1 MATLFDALTA
11 TLPMERTHRQMGVE
25 NPMLKMLLQPE
36 LLAGL
41 GMAGAGVGLGM
52 AKMGGKKAA
61 KEALQASER
70 RVAKNILGG
79 EVADDA
85 APVFYSRLAR
95 ALAASDPNQRV
106 RTMRDLEKLGL
117 KGGGAS
123 RGEMTLLG
131 ERLGALKPVSTEA
144 LDQGK
149 PAASAISWEEEI
161 PLTAAARRR
170 GSPENTVADILSEM
184 EEAAPLE
191 LLDIPSATQYA
202 EYTVPGGSQYA
213 ESSLHVPEDRP
224 YLFGRGDETVPPTT
238 LENLATYQPTRMGHF
253 PGSLSFG
260 LRKNRPMLNEAG
272 EQIGTTRSLEQ
283 LQSDMMQMGKKTRKV
298 LEETRPDL
306 AKDLQKRWPAI
317 ALGRELRRAAD
328 EGLDAVTWHP
338 AERVMTYNPG
348 EPSGMG
354 PFYGSETDP
363 GQLGNIAKKM
373 AKGIPGAEVKPV
385 SVTGAASNSEADKIS
400 AYAADFLPSGFEGGR
415 YYAGTELRL
424 PPGVYGVSAA
434 TGQEVVDVTKPP
446 STILSAIEKVLSDR
460 GLASDVTDQVGS
472 AAKGFEVLRR
482 GEPIPLDD
490 IPAMASAI
498 ARHKNVYEAVM
509 KEIEPT
515 HKRLASRIRSV
526 VKADR
531 RGTSYANNPRR
542 LEALRINDIA
552 DELYAAGVGE
562 RMPFDPSDDAMSPIM
577 KVLRREFPEEMKARD
592 DVLSALTPN
601 AGNNRRS
608 LHQILSREMSQDDW
622 IDVFERLG
630 VDIDIPRQNPLV
642 MDQWGITLNEEAREY
657 LRNNPLR
664 LLGLGGAMAAPFS
677 IMAAQPNR
685 GA

>member
-11 TLPMERTHRQMGVE
+11 HLPMERTHRQLGID

-41 GMAGAGVGLGM
+41 GIAGAGVGLGM

-79 EVADDA
+79 EVPKDA

-106 RTMRDLEKLGL
+106 RTMRDLEKIGL

-131 ERLGALKPVSTEA
+131 ERLGALKPVSYDV

-149 PAASAISWEEEI
+149 PAASPITWEEEI
-161 PLTAAARRR
+161 PLTAAAKRR

-191 LLDIPSATQYA
+191 LLDIPHAPEYA
-202 EYTVPGGSQYA
+202 EHTVPGGSRYA

-238 LENLATYQPTRMGHF
+238 LEALAAYGPTRSGHF
-253 PGSLSFG
+253 PGSLSFA

-272 EQIGTTRSLEQ
+272 EQIGTARSLEQ
-283 LQSDMMQMGKKTRKV
+283 IQSDMMQMGKRARRV
-298 LEETRPDL
+298 LEHHRPDL

-338 AERVMTYNPG
+338 AQRVMKYNPG
-348 EPSGMG
+348 EPSGMD
-354 PFYGSETDP
+354 PFYGSIHDP

-373 AKGIPGAEVKPV
+373 AKGIPGAEMKPLATEV
-385 SVTGAASNSEADKIS
+385 AGDSRAIRHLPGYTTRSLSADPTEIS
-400 AYAADFLPSGFEGGR
+400 YTDMPIS
-415 YYAGTELRL
+415 L
-424 PPGVYGVSAA
+424 PPGLSAVDRSTGEAVSQVSRDPAAFLDAIYNQLIRRGEDVEGAYKAKSAA
-434 TGQEVVDVTKPP
+434 NAFRTLQE
-446 STILSAIEKVLSDR
+446 
-460 GLASDVTDQVGS
+460 
-472 AAKGFEVLRR
+472 
-482 GEPIPLDD
+482 GEPIPFPSIEAATEYLARDKD
-490 IPAMASAI
+490 IRSAFYNARGPQNRKLAI
-498 ARHKNVYEAVM
+498 AIGKA
-509 KEIEPT
+509 
-515 HKRLASRIRSV
+515 ASEDASSSAAARNNKIFDALV
-526 VKADR
+526 DH
-531 RGTSYANNPRR
+531 GT
-542 LEALRINDIA
+542 
-552 DELYAAGVGE
+552 
-562 RMPFDPSDDAMSPIM
+562 
-577 KVLRREFPEEMKARD
+577 RD
-592 DVLSALTPN
+592 DVDVVLDALQKKFP
-601 AGNNRRS
+601 
-608 LHQILSREMSQDDW
+608 REMEARDTLWRILKGTTEFSGRPRDETLSESLGEVMSPDHWMGVFDDM
-622 IDVFERLG
+622 G
-630 VDIDIPRQNPLV
+630 VTIHDREAGPAP
-642 MDQWGITLNEEAREY
+642 QWGITLNEEAREW

-685 GA
+685 GT